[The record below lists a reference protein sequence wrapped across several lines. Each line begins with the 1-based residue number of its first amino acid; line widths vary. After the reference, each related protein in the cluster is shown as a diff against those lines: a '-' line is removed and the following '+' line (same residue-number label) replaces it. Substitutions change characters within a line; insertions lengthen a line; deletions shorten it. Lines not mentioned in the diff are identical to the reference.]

1 MLLYH
6 RKRIHIAYIAGGKA
20 LKSIRTILIYAIA
33 LVALIFLLSQFTNGG
48 LSQKKTETIEYQ
60 QFVEKV
66 QNDEIGKVT
75 YKNYTIWAWL
85 RTSAE
90 AKEGKTEPEYPKTAD
105 FTCKVASLET
115 FEDDMKA
122 IIATN
127 TGKDKDNISTTEYPF
142 TFVYQETTESILL
155 ILLPYIFLAG
165 VAILIVVLFSRAQ
178 GGAAGA
184 VNFSKSRARLAT
196 NTKVTFDDVQG
207 ADEEKEELRE
217 IVDFM
222 KNPGKYTEMGAKI
235 PKGVLLVGQP
245 GTGKTL
251 LARAVAG
258 EANVPFYS
266 ISGSDFVEMFVGVGA
281 SRVRDLFNTAKKAN
295 SAIIFIDEID
305 AVGRKRGAGLGGGHD
320 EREQTL
326 NQLLVEMDGFDAN
339 SGIIVM
345 AATNRPDV
353 LDPALLRPGR
363 FDRQIVVNMPDVT
376 GREAILRLHGKNKKL
391 ADDVDFAELAK
402 STPGFSGADL
412 ENLLNE
418 AAILATRSGQPAITR
433 AILAEATTRTMMGP
447 EKRSRKVTEDDK
459 RITAY
464 HEAGHAIA
472 AFELPGCDPVRE
484 ISIIPRGLA
493 AGYTVTM
500 PDDEYAH
507 VSKGKLLDEIC
518 MMLGGRAA
526 EAIAMPDICTGASND
541 IKRATEVAR
550 KMVVEYG
557 MSEKIGPVFL
567 GGDEEVFIGASFGQH
582 KTFSDAFGEHV
593 DEEIKDLLET
603 QYERAKQLLVA
614 HREGLDRV
622 AQALIE
628 REHLNRE
635 EFEEAYKG
643 ELTIDN

>member
-1 MLLYH
+1 M
-6 RKRIHIAYIAGGKA
+6 KN
-20 LKSIRTILIYAIA
+20 IRVILIYVIA
-33 LVALIFLLSQFTNGG
+33 VVGIILLLNQFAGG
-48 LSQKKTETIEYQ
+48 GFGGKKTETIEYQ
-60 QFVEKV
+60 QFVSKV
-66 QNDEIGKVT
+66 RNDEIGKVV
-75 YKNYTIWAWL
+75 YKNYTITAWL

-90 AKEGKTEPEYPKTAD
+90 DSGKSGDVSYPKTAD
-105 FTCKVASLET
+105 FTCKAPTLGT

-122 IIATN
+122 IVAQKN
-127 TGKDKDNISTTEYPF
+127 GRDKDNISTSEFPF
-142 TFVYQETTESILL
+142 TYVYQETTESIFLV
-155 ILLPYIFLAG
+155 LLPYLFLAG
-165 VAILIVVLFSRAQ
+165 IAILIVVMFSRAQ
-178 GGAAGA
+178 NGANGA
-184 VNFSKSRARLAT
+184 MTFSKSRAKLT
-196 NTKVTFDDVQG
+196 VDGKVTFSDVEG
-207 ADEEKEELRE
+207 AEEEKEELRE

-222 KNPGKYTEMGAKI
+222 KTPKKYTEMGARI
-235 PKGVLLVGQP
+235 PKGVLLVGPP

-326 NQLLVEMDGFDAN
+326 NQLLVEMDGFEAN

-363 FDRQIVVNMPDVT
+363 FDRQIVVHMPDVT
-376 GREAILRLHGKNKKL
+376 GREAILRLHGKKKKF
-391 ADDVDFAELAK
+391 ADDVDFTELAK

-418 AAILATRSGQPAITR
+418 AAILATRRGMPAITR

-447 EKRSRKVTEDDK
+447 EKKSRKVTEDDK
-459 RITAY
+459 KITAY

-472 AFELPGCDPVRE
+472 ALELPNCDPVRE

-493 AGYTVTM
+493 AGYTMTM

-526 EAIAMPDICTGASND
+526 EAIAMTDICTGASND

-557 MSEKIGPVFL
+557 MSEKIGPLFL

-593 DEEIKDLLET
+593 DVEIKSLIET
-603 QYERAKQLLVA
+603 QYERAKALLTE
-614 HREGLDRV
+614 HRDGLDRV
-622 AQALIE
+622 ANALME
-628 REHLNRE
+628 REHLNGE
-635 EFEEAYKG
+635 EFVTVYKG
-643 ELTIDN
+643 EPLPETDTAEDTDSDSEN

>member
-1 MLLYH
+1 M
-6 RKRIHIAYIAGGKA
+6 KN
-20 LKSIRTILIYAIA
+20 LKVILIYGVA
-33 LVALIFLLSQFTNGG
+33 LVALIFLLNGITSG
-48 LSQKKTETIEYQ
+48 GFSQKKTETIEYQ
-60 QFVEKV
+60 KFVEKV
-66 QNDEIGKVT
+66 EKDEIGKVV
-75 YKNYTIWAWL
+75 YKNYTVWAWL

-90 AKEGKTEPEYPKTAD
+90 YKSEGADAEYPKTAD
-105 FTCKVASLET
+105 FTCKAPTLDT

-122 IIATN
+122 IVAKTS
-127 TGKDKDNISTTEYPF
+127 GKDKDNVSTSEYPF
-142 TFVYQETTESILL
+142 VYVYQETTESIFLL
-155 ILLPYIFLAG
+155 LLPYIFLAG
-165 VAILIVVLFSRAQ
+165 IAILIVVMFSRAQ
-178 GGAAGA
+178 GGANGA
-184 VNFSKSRARLAT
+184 MTFSKSRARLAVG
-196 NTKVTFDDVQG
+196 TKVTFDDVQG
-207 ADEEKEELRE
+207 ADEEKEEMRE
-217 IVDFM
+217 IVEFM
-222 KNPGKYTEMGAKI
+222 KSPAKFTAMGAKI
-235 PKGVLLVGQP
+235 PKGVLLVGAP

-281 SRVRDLFNTAKKAN
+281 SRVRDLFNTAKKSG

-376 GREAILRLHGKNKKL
+376 GREAILRLHAKNKKM
-391 ADDVDFAELAK
+391 ADDVNFSELAK

-418 AAILATRSGQPAITR
+418 AAILATRKGDNAITR
-433 AILAEATTRTMMGP
+433 ATLAEATTRTMMGP
-447 EKRSRKVTEDDK
+447 EKKSRKTTAEDK
-459 RITAY
+459 KITAY

-472 AFELPGCDPVRE
+472 AYELPGCDPVRE

-526 EAIAMPDICTGASND
+526 EAISMTDICTGASND

-603 QYERAKQLLVA
+603 QYERAKQLLTA
-614 HREGLDRV
+614 HRDGLDRV
-622 AQALIE
+622 ALALMD
-628 REHLNRE
+628 REHLNGE
-635 EFEEAYKG
+635 EFEAAYKG
-643 ELTIDN
+643 IETPEQPTDEAE